1 MSNISVIFL
10 CFLFGLLMFILG
22 MVHARKLMTKVPDG
36 TFFINLQDPNEET
49 MKLQIDLAIEEIPRQ
64 KYLIF
69 KIQKTE

>member
-1 MSNISVIFL
+1 MDTITIFVA

-22 MVHARKLMTKVPDG
+22 MIHARKLMTKVPDG
-36 TFFINLQDPNEET
+36 IFFINLNEPAEET